1 MNTLNEKQS
10 NLLPIEN
17 IQSKIFVIRGKKVL
31 LDRHLAE
38 LYGVTT
44 KNLNKAVKRNI
55 ERFPDDFM
63 FQLTA
68 EESNS
73 SRFQIGTLNKRGH
86 NVKYLPYAFTEN
98 GVAMLSSV
106 LRSPKAIQ
114 VNIEIMRVFTRLREI
129 LLTHKDLKRKI
140 EILERKYKN
149 HDLKINAIVGV
160 IDELLNPPLD
170 KKKQNKI
177 GFVRE

>member
-1 MNTLNEKQS
+1 MNEKQS
-10 NLLPIEN
+10 NLLPIES

-44 KNLNKAVKRNI
+44 KNLNKAVGRNI
-55 ERFPDDFM
+55 ERFPEDFM
-63 FQLTA
+63 FQLNKHETD
-68 EESNS
+68 SL
-73 SRFQIGTLNKRGH
+73 RFQFGTLKGRGQH
-86 NVKYLPYAFTEN
+86 IKYLPYAFTEN

-114 VNIEIMRVFTRLREI
+114 VNIEIMRVFTRLREF

-140 EILERKYKN
+140 ETLERKYKN

-160 IDELLNPPLD
+160 IDELLDPPLD
-170 KKKQNKI
+170 QKKKQNKI
-177 GFVRE
+177 GFISE

>member
-1 MNTLNEKQS
+1 MNEKQT

-17 IQSKIFVIRGKKVL
+17 IQSKIFVIRGLKVL

-38 LYGVTT
+38 LYGVETRV
-44 KNLNKAVKRNI
+44 LNQAVRRNF
-55 ERFPDDFM
+55 ERFPSDFM
-63 FQLTA
+63 FELT
-68 EESNS
+68 EEEYKNLKSQFVIS
-73 SRFQIGTLNKRGH
+73 SWGGVRK
-86 NVKYLPYAFTEN
+86 LPLAFTEN

-140 EILERKYKN
+140 ETLERKYKN

-160 IDELLNPPLD
+160 IDELINQLLD
-170 KKKQNKI
+170 KEKKQNKI